1 MVDQPK
7 SSFYDQIA
15 RGMFDPEQ
23 MAGEIAAQRDARP
36 DVQVPFVA
44 PRTPTEEKTAA
55 IVAEVLGLERVGVH
69 DDFYALGGDSINATQ
84 VLLRIRDA
92 MQVELPMRIIV
103 AQTFTVEKIA
113 EGIEECQAGAAEPA
127 GLADMVGQLAEMSD
141 ADVEREIAAVIER
154 LKAEGM
160 SDEEIQAL
168 LSGEG

>member
-15 RGMFDPEQ
+15 QGMFDPEQ

-55 IVAEVLGLERVGVH
+55 IVAEVLGLERVGVY

-113 EGIEECQAGAAEPA
+113 EAIEECQAGGETAS
-127 GLADMVGQLAEMSD
+127 LSDMVAQLEGLSD
-141 ADVEREIAAVIER
+141 ADVEREIAAVMER

-168 LSGEG
+168 LSGGG